1 MKNGYADFFQALQIR
16 IFLLPS
22 EINYWNA
29 GTLVDHNQTDKKL

>member
-1 MKNGYADFFQALQIR
+1 MLTIFQALQVR
-16 IFLLPS
+16 MFLGAS